1 MSEHE
6 IKQIDKEINKI
17 NDDLAEL
24 RGNAEDFENDINTST
39 IKEKLL
45 NE

>member
-1 MSEHE
+1 VAEHQ

-17 NDDLAEL
+17 NDDLEEL
-24 RGNAEDFENDINTST
+24 RGNAEDFEADIKTST
-39 IKEKLL
+39 IKEKLY